1 MEGGKGNRLHMDAN
15 KGTAV
20 VGTVVTVIAAAID
33 TAELAYKGIALYG
46 AAATFT
52 SGVVEWSPDGN
63 LWGTL
68 DATSFQ
74 TLGASLVLAY
84 YASNWPGR
92 YLRVRGAVASGS
104 VATVAYYWQF

>member
-1 MEGGKGNRLHMDAN
+1 MEGGKGNRLHMDTN
-15 KGTAV
+15 KGTAI
-20 VGTVVTVIAAAID
+20 VGTVVTTVAAALD

-46 AAATFT
+46 GAATFV

-63 LWGTL
+63 VWGTL
-68 DATSFQ
+68 DATSFAAQ
-74 TLGASLVLAY
+74 GATLVFAY
-84 YASNWPGR
+84 FAENWPGR